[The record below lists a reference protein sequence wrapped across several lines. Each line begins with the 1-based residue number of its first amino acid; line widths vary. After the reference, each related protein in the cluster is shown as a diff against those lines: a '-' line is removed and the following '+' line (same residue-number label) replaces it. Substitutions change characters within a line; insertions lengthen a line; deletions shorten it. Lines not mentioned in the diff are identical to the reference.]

1 MVLAWALGGLLLRYR
16 RTDERLTPEPFGYC
30 ERVST
35 EAAYRAVLWLAY
47 HNFMAFKRTTVMVDE
62 DDLAAVKAAAARE
75 GRPEAELFRE
85 AFHLVALRS
94 QTWDGDWD
102 IPVVDFG
109 RRITADDVDAAV
121 HDALTDA

>member
-1 MVLAWALGGLLLRYR
+1 MAQDVWRQ
-16 RTDERLTPEPFGYC
+16 
-30 ERVST
+30 
-35 EAAYRAVLWLAY
+35 Y
-47 HNFMAFKRTTVMVDE
+47 HNSMALKRTTVMVEE

-94 QTWDGDWD
+94 QTWEGEWD

-109 RRITADDVDAAV
+109 RPITADDVDAAV
-121 HDALTDA
+121 HRALTEP